1 MGCLVVMGIVCAPA
15 QDLYWSKDKLFHVSS
30 IKERFTKTRFE
41 NSVDNTTENPQRN
54 QPGHDK
60 LIHVPTILEPVCE
73 NFKSQYLQWIHERFS
88 SLHKKGWGGVPETNL
103 DGRVVLDLMD
113 PILNLGHHVY
123 CDRFLPSPDLFL
135 KLWEKAT
142 VACGTGKANRKGMPK
157 NLVQV
162 KLKNQGNSLIQQ
174 KGNLVD
180 SVWKD
185 KRKLKKIPVADR
197 PRQIFLL
204 FLPLI
209 VNNYQFLAELYS
221 MKTQGVV
228 PCVSLLLLTTLYP
241 EL

>member
-1 MGCLVVMGIVCAPA
+1 MTNLFMYQQFLNLFVKTSSPNTYNGYMSDFQV
-15 QDLYWSKDKLFHVSS
+15 YTRKD
-30 IKERFTKTRFE
+30 
-41 NSVDNTTENPQRN
+41 
-54 QPGHDK
+54 G
-60 LIHVPTILEPVCE
+60 
-73 NFKSQYLQWIHERFS
+73 
-88 SLHKKGWGGVPETNL
+88 GGGGVPETNL

-142 VACGTGKANRKGMPK
+142 VACGIVKANPKGMPK

>member
-1 MGCLVVMGIVCAPA
+1 M
-15 QDLYWSKDKLFHVSS
+15 
-30 IKERFTKTRFE
+30 
-41 NSVDNTTENPQRN
+41 
-54 QPGHDK
+54 
-60 LIHVPTILEPVCE
+60 
-73 NFKSQYLQWIHERFS
+73 
-88 SLHKKGWGGVPETNL
+88 

-142 VACGTGKANRKGMPK
+142 VACGTVKANRKGMPK

-197 PRQIFLL
+197 PRQIF
-204 FLPLI
+204 P
-209 VNNYQFLAELYS
+209 V
-221 MKTQGVV
+221 
-228 PCVSLLLLTTLYP
+228 LTINC
-241 EL
+241 